1 MEIDVLDLGGR
12 LPEVGVARMPCPQL
26 LDKRERVFRL
36 LFVPEIDQVQLVIG
50 LAAHEKTSVAGSQ
63 YLRQTLG
70 AVATW

>member
-1 MEIDVLDLGGR
+1 
-12 LPEVGVARMPCPQL
+12 
-26 LDKRERVFRL
+26 VFRL